1 MRIFSVSMP
10 RVRDSC
16 RCTRK
21 KSPQRALHFRVTY
34 TIKLYDLLDL
44 PAPKATST
52 DLDSARRTLDQSL
65 DCHKIRAEC
74 AFCGYANVLAYAA
87 FLLGLT
93 FSWNTISCNRSFS
106 ANLTSTSHSYIHLI
120 QINSF
125 VGRNGACQSH
135 GYPCTGNGSPVSI
148 IARLLRLRLQ
158 P

>member
-1 MRIFSVSMP
+1 MK
-10 RVRDSC
+10 
-16 RCTRK
+16 K
-21 KSPQRALHFRVTY
+21 KSPLRALHFRETY
-34 TIKLYDLLDL
+34 TKKLYETLCLS
-44 PAPKATST
+44 APEATCT
-52 DLDSARRTLDQSL
+52 HFYCTRCTLYQSL
-65 DCHKIRAEC
+65 DCHKIGAEC

-148 IARLLRLRLQ
+148 IARLLRLGLQ